1 MPKLLPLICC
11 LILSGCSDTGNDVV
25 ATSSEA
31 GEDMTIAWY
40 DGTVDSA
47 FELARVSEKPLF
59 LYWGA
64 VWCPPCQEIKNTV
77 FKSPQF
83 VARSKLFIPVYL
95 DGDIDDTQAI
105 GERFGVQG
113 YPTMIVFSPMGEEV
127 TRIPG
132 GIDISRYNSVL
143 ATSLDAMRPT
153 SMLVKLALESPE
165 SLQESDYPQLAWYSW
180 SQDFT
185 AVPENVDKAELFE
198 KLAGL
203 AEDRHPEASARL
215 YMQSLLAWVDS
226 METSET
232 AIQGESTGAFERV
245 SRILSNP
252 ALIFACWDSVAYNSE
267 KILSLGIFSDQEK
280 ATLKPVW
287 AESVFSLRAHPSLST
302 AEQLAGWL
310 PRLQLHFADGV
321 SDPIPV
327 EWTKQLHLE
336 LQAADDMT
344 RNVNA
349 RQSVISQISYIYRK
363 ANLMDNA
370 RTLLLAELDKSSSP
384 YYFMSSLSLLAEETG
399 NIEEAIDWS
408 RKAFESSRGAA
419 TRFQWGAS
427 YVRTLIRL
435 SPDDRDTIMAVSMN
449 LFDVLQDGHEV
460 FAGRNFSVL
469 STLQTALTDWQIAA
483 LVDFE
488 QFNDNLQQLCDTQV
502 PESTAAENC
511 HSLLN
516 AEQSS

>member
-11 LILSGCSDTGNDVV
+11 LILSSCTDTGNDIAETSPKVV
-25 ATSSEA
+25 
-31 GEDMTIAWY
+31 EDMTIAWY
-40 DGTVDSA
+40 EGTVDSA

-95 DGDIDDTQAI
+95 DGDIDDIQAI

-165 SLQESDYPQLAWYSW
+165 LLQESDYPQLAWYSW
-180 SQDFT
+180 SQDYT

-203 AEDRHPEASARL
+203 AEDHHPEASARL
-215 YMQSLLAWVDS
+215 HMASLLAQVDS
-226 METSET
+226 MEDSET
-232 AIQGESTGAFERV
+232 AVQGQSTGAYERV
-245 SRILSNP
+245 SGILSDP
-252 ALIFACWDSVAYNSE
+252 SLTLACWDSVAYYSE
-267 KILSLGIFSDQEK
+267 KILSLSIFSEEEK
-280 ATLKPVW
+280 TTLKPVW

-302 AEQLAGWL
+302 AEQLAGWM

-321 SDPIPV
+321 FDPIPE
-327 EWTKQLHLE
+327 EWKKQLHLE
-336 LQAADDMT
+336 LQAADDKT

-349 RQSVISQISYIYRK
+349 RQSVISQISYIYQK
-363 ANLMDNA
+363 ANMMDNA

-384 YYFMSSLSLLAEETG
+384 YYFMSSLSLLEEETD
-399 NIEEAIDWS
+399 NIEEAIDWR
-408 RKAFESSRGAA
+408 RKSFESSRGAA

-435 SPDDRDTIMAVSMN
+435 TPDDRETIMAVSMN
-449 LFDVLQDGHEV
+449 LFDELQDSHEV
-460 FAGRNFSVL
+460 FAGRNFGVL
-469 STLQTALTDWQIAA
+469 GTLQTALTDWQLAT

-488 QFNDNLQQLCDTQV
+488 HFNDNLRQLCNTQV
-502 PESTAAENC
+502 PESRAAENC
-511 HSLLN
+511 HSLLS